1 MQSST
6 LADRLNLLFHAFRR
20 PRDERGE
27 RREWTNGQVARA
39 AEHLYGRPVFLGETL
54 RQARTGTMQR
64 GPSAET
70 IAAVARAFEFLSES
84 EPEPGE
90 ASAIAA
96 FLCIDP
102 TDPTTTPDDRA
113 RQAVIDHQ
121 FRKVVDLR
129 DEKFGRTGL
138 MARLGDLQ
146 DPEGVQAVADLLTT
160 LEEKERGRRGQQR
173 ANRDSA

>member
-6 LADRLNLLFHAFRR
+6 LADRLNLLFHAFRQ
-20 PRDERGE
+20 PRNERGE

-39 AEHLYGRPVFLGETL
+39 AEHVYGRPVFLGETL
-54 RQARTGTMQR
+54 RQARTGTMLR

-70 IAAVARAFEFLSES
+70 ISAVARAFEFLSEG

-102 TDPTTTPDDRA
+102 TDPATTDDERA
-113 RQAVIDHQ
+113 QQSAIDQSLRRVI
-121 FRKVVDLR
+121 DLR
-129 DEKFGRTGL
+129 DAKFGKAGL

-146 DPEGVQAVADLLTT
+146 DPAGVQAVADLLSQ
-160 LEEKERGRRGQQR
+160 LEENERGRRR
-173 ANRDSA
+173 

>member
-6 LADRLNLLFHAFRR
+6 LADRLNLLFHAFRQ
-20 PRDERGE
+20 PRNERGE
-27 RREWTNGQVARA
+27 RREWTNGQIARA
-39 AEHLYGRPVFLGETL
+39 AQHVYGRPVFLGEQL

-70 IAAVARAFEFLSES
+70 IAAVARAFEFLSEN
-84 EPEPGE
+84 EPAPGE

-102 TDPTTTPDDRA
+102 ADPATTDDERDQQA
-113 RQAVIDHQ
+113 AIDQSLRQVS
-121 FRKVVDLR
+121 DLR
-129 DEKFGRTGL
+129 DAKFGKVGL

-146 DPEGVQAVADLLTT
+146 DPAGVQAVADLLSQ
-160 LEEKERGRRGQQR
+160 LEKNERGRRG
-173 ANRDSA
+173 